1 MATKLVLAMDLVNTN
16 EKYTEGIGKVNRP
29 AGHSSFL
36 AVEISFWKNLGD
48 VWINLNAI
56 ANEQNWILDVYIYRS
71 KCPEE
76 KKAGTFSG
84 ALFRRLIVKLKGQP
98 VQAQLRLIC
107 P

>member
-29 AGHSSFL
+29 AGQSSFL

-56 ANEQNWILDVYIYRS
+56 ANEQNWILDVYIYSEVVHR
-71 KCPEE
+71 ERQ
-76 KKAGTFSG
+76 G
-84 ALFRRLIVKLKGQP
+84 
-98 VQAQLRLIC
+98 
-107 P
+107 